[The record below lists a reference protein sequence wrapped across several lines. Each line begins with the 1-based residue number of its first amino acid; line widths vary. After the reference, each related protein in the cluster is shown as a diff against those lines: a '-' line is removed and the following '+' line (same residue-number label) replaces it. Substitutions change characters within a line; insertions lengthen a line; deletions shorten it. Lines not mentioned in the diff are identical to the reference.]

1 MKTILSF
8 PQKKCILLLL
18 LALLP
23 FVKVSAQS
31 WQLINPLYPTKDAF
45 VAAYNVADY
54 GASGDSVTDVTAIF
68 QSRLDTLRILGGGTL
83 FVPQGKYRI
92 NGTLIIPKGV
102 TIRGEWQKPVKGQAI
117 KGTILMAFA
126 GRGDE
131 SATPFITMEPSSAV
145 MDLAIWYPEQLP
157 ANITPYP
164 PAIVFGKPNYFGND
178 FCNAKNVTFVNAY
191 SGAVFSR
198 LNGGSC
204 PIINGLYGTPLSRGI
219 EIDNIADV
227 GHIESLDFSPA
238 YWSGSGLANAPAAG
252 SSFEGWIY
260 QNGTGIV
267 MRRNDWS
274 YTSFVNI
281 EGYNKGFHAA
291 PSLTSTGSIPNGH
304 NYGMTFTNC
313 KTGIYLEVV
322 SSDGIMFA
330 RCSTVSCETGVAV
343 ASGTSGTAQ
352 FHTCS
357 IGGTLNGIFV
367 DPASTTRTMLEQCTV
382 TKGKVD
388 VGGGTF
394 MASDN
399 DFNNNQPQ
407 IMLGNNSRGIVTGN
421 RFSKGVNIQN
431 NSLYTSTI
439 DHTPLTLKALP
450 AFPDVSSETK
460 KPGRAVLYIATK
472 APFNAV
478 ADGTT
483 DNTTAIQSAL
493 NKASQDG
500 GGIVFLP
507 PGKYKVTGHLTVPT
521 GVELKGSADL
531 SSVPMGPGSIIE
543 VYADKNNAAGTPFLK
558 LSANSG
564 VRGMT
569 FDYPEQV
576 YSNLPN
582 VPAYPYLI
590 QVTGSDAYIVNVG
603 MRATYSGIDLFT
615 YKCDNH
621 YLDFVA
627 GHVFK
632 NGIRVGGNSAG
643 GKIYNLQFNTI
654 VYAAGSESKFGSW
667 PNSPTG
673 DNSGA
678 YDYNYANLDFLTLGN
693 CQNEVLYNNFVFGSH
708 SGIVL
713 KSENSSGPTGL
724 SLGLGIDGSRNS
736 MRFEGNGAGNIDFIN
751 SQVVGYGDTTTTY
764 ISTQPTYTGSATLFN
779 ADFWGNPGKGL
790 IMNGG
795 TINMQ
800 QANFHHPG
808 QLRWGSIASGSLNV
822 HNSAIWSVGTLLNAG
837 AGPHL
842 SARSSIIDS
851 TQLVT
856 STAALWKNN
865 LGNIWGVSIVGAMDR
880 QGWTATASVNSGNA
894 KNALDSNATTRWDTQ
909 GSQVNGQSF
918 TVDMKTVNTFHAIVL
933 DVTNSPDDS
942 PAGYSAFTSNDGV
955 NWGTAIA
962 TGVGNTGM
970 TLISFTDKTGRY
982 IKIVQTGAK
991 GNYWSIH
998 ELYVFGKVDV
1008 ASVSITPVSARIK
1021 VDSTLQLSAAI
1032 LPVNATNKAKVWTSS
1047 NTAVATVDSTG
1058 KVKGK
1063 STGVA
1068 VITVTTLDGNRTAIS
1083 TDTIYA
1089 TAFIKAPPAANAA
1102 ALQLKAKPYIDRI
1115 SIEWSA
1121 PVKWAWVRF
1130 EIQRSADG
1138 TRFYPVET
1146 VSANPT
1152 SAFYKVL
1159 DARQAGDDSY
1169 YRLQATNARSEVA
1182 YSNVVKVAALGTD
1195 GGLFVYPNPVTN
1207 GRVSLQFREGTSG
1220 KYQLRLL
1227 NYMNQAVYQTTVN
1240 VTDTHTPVA
1249 VQWSDKILPGYY
1261 LLEAVHTNGQRLVKA
1276 IVIQ

>member
-1 MKTILSF
+1 MKT
-8 PQKKCILLLL
+8 LLLIFACSFSL
-18 LALLP
+18 
-23 FVKVSAQS
+23 FISARAQT

-45 VAAYNVADY
+45 VAAYSVADY
-54 GASGDSVTDVTAIF
+54 GAAGDGVTDVTAIF
-68 QSRLDTLRILGGGTL
+68 QDRLDTLGILGGGTL

-92 NGTLIIPKGV
+92 NGTLVIPKGV
-102 TIRGEWQKPVKGQAI
+102 TLRGEWQQPVKGQALT
-117 KGTILMAFA
+117 GTILMAYS

-131 SATPFITMEPSSAV
+131 DATPFITMEPSSAA
-145 MDLAIWYPEQLP
+145 MDLTIWYPEQLP
-157 ANITPYP
+157 ASITPYP

-178 FCNAKNVTFVNAY
+178 FCNAKNITFVNAY
-191 SGAVFSR
+191 SGVIFSR

-227 GHIESLDFSPA
+227 GHIESIDFSPA
-238 YWSGSGLANAPAAG
+238 YWSGSGLPGAPAAG
-252 SSFEGWIY
+252 SSFESWIY

-274 YTSFVNI
+274 YTCFVNI

-291 PSLTSTGSIPNGH
+291 PSITSAGSIPNGH

-330 RCSTVSCETGVAV
+330 RCNTVSCETGVAV

-352 FHTCS
+352 FHTCT
-357 IGGTLNGIFV
+357 IGGTLNAV
-367 DPASTTRTMLEQCTV
+367 SVSPASTVRTMMEQCTI
-382 TKGKVD
+382 TKGNMD
-388 VGGGTF
+388 IGGGTF
-394 MASDN
+394 MASDC
-399 DFNNNQPQ
+399 DFNNNKPQ
-407 IMLGNNSRGIVTGN
+407 IALGNNSRGIITGN
-421 RFSKGVNIQN
+421 RFSKGVDIQN

-439 DHTPLTLKALP
+439 DHTPLTLKPLP
-450 AFPDVSSETK
+450 AFPDVSAETK
-460 KPGRAVLYIATK
+460 KPARAVLYVATN

-478 ADGTT
+478 HDGVT

-493 NKASQDG
+493 DKASQDG
-500 GGIVFLP
+500 GGVVFLP
-507 PGKYKVTGHLTVPT
+507 PGKYKVTGHLTVPS
-521 GVELKGSADL
+521 GVELKGASDL

-543 VYADKNNAAGTPFLK
+543 VYADRNNANGTPFLK
-558 LSANSG
+558 LSANG
-564 VRGMT
+564 GLRGMT

-615 YKCDNH
+615 YKCDHH

-643 GKIYNLQFNTI
+643 GKISNLQFNTI
-654 VYAAGSESKFGSW
+654 VYAAGAESKFGSW

-673 DNSGA
+673 DNTGA

-693 CQNEVLYNNFVFGSH
+693 CQDETLYNNFVFGSH
-708 SGIVL
+708 SGIVML
-713 KSENSSGPTGL
+713 SENGSGPSGL

-736 MRFEGNGAGNIDFIN
+736 MRFEGSGAAGLDFIN

-764 ISTQPTYTGSATLFN
+764 ISTQPGYTGSATMFN
-779 ADFWGNPGKGL
+779 SDYWGNPGKGL

-808 QLRWGSIASGSLNV
+808 QLRWAAISNGALNI
-822 HNSAIWSVGTLLNAG
+822 HNSAIWPVGAILNPG
-837 AGPHL
+837 AGSHL

-851 TQLVT
+851 AQLST
-856 STAALWKNN
+856 STTALWQNN
-865 LGNIWGVSIVGAMDR
+865 LGNIWGVSVAGAMDR

-894 KNALDSNATTRWDTQ
+894 KNALDSTAATRWDTQ
-909 GSQVNGQSF
+909 GSQVNGQTF
-918 TVDMKTVNTFHAIVL
+918 TVDMKTVNTFHSIVL
-933 DVTNSPDDS
+933 DASGSPDDS
-942 PAGYSAFTSNDGV
+942 PAGYEVFTSGDGA
-955 NWGTAIA
+955 NWGSAIA

-1008 ASVSITPVSARIK
+1008 AGVEVMPASATIP
-1021 VDSTLQLSAAI
+1021 VDSVKQLAAVI
-1032 LPVNATNKAKVWTSS
+1032 LPANAANKAVTWTSS
-1047 NTAVATVDSTG
+1047 NPAVATVSNDGLVEAQSPG
-1058 KVKGK
+1058 I
-1063 STGVA
+1063 A
-1068 VITVTTLDGNRTAIS
+1068 VITVTTADGGKTAVS
-1083 TDTIYA
+1083 TDTVVA
-1089 TAFIKAPPAANAA
+1089 APPPQRNMFHPFLYAYHTFGEVVITWTAPK
-1102 ALQLKAKPYIDRI
+1102 LEGVKAYLV
-1115 SIEWSA
+1115 E
-1121 PVKWAWVRF
+1121 
-1130 EIQRSADG
+1130 RSGDG
-1138 TRFYPVET
+1138 RHFSGLERY
-1146 VSANPT
+1146 
-1152 SAFYKVL
+1152 
-1159 DARQAGDDSY
+1159 QAGKGQLAYQVYDRAPGAAGSY
-1169 YRLQATNARSEVA
+1169 YRLQVTRANNEIA
-1182 YSNVVKVAALGTD
+1182 YSNIVKA
-1195 GGLFVYPNPVTN
+1195 GGGEENSMTVYPNPVT
-1207 GRVSLQFREGTSG
+1207 GGELRLQFHGVAAG

-1227 NYMNQAVYQTTVN
+1227 NYLNQQVYSATVN
-1240 VTDTHTPVA
+1240 VPGPDA
-1249 VQWSDKILPGYY
+1249 VLPLHWSNKILPGYY
-1261 LLEAVHTNGQRLVKA
+1261 LLEAVHNNGQRFVRA
-1276 IVIQ
+1276 VVIQ

>member
-1 MKTILSF
+1 MKTILHN
-8 PQKKCILLLL
+8 PPKICLLLFIF
-18 LALLP
+18 ALLP
-23 FVKVSAQS
+23 FIQATAQT

-54 GASGDSVTDVTAIF
+54 GASGDGVTDVTAIF
-68 QSRLDTLRILGGGTL
+68 QSRLDTLRTLGGGTL
-83 FVPQGKYRI
+83 FVPQGKYKI
-92 NGTLIIPKGV
+92 SGNLVIPKGV

-117 KGTILMAFA
+117 TGTILMAYA

-131 SATPFITMEPSSAV
+131 NAAAFITMEPSSAV
-145 MDLAIWYPEQLP
+145 MDMAIWYPEQLP
-157 ANITPYP
+157 GSITPYP
-164 PAIVFGKPNYFGND
+164 PAILFGKPNYFGND
-178 FCNAKNVTFVNAY
+178 YCNTKNVTFVNAY

-198 LNGGSC
+198 VNGGSC

-227 GHIESLDFSPA
+227 GHMESIDFSPA

-274 YTSFVNI
+274 YTCFVNI

-291 PSLTSTGSIPNGH
+291 PSLTTAGSIPNGH

-330 RCSTVSCETGVAV
+330 RCNTVSCETGVAI
-343 ASGTSGTAQ
+343 ASGTSGTVQ
-352 FHTCS
+352 FHTCTL
-357 IGGTLNGIFV
+357 GGTLNGVTV
-367 DPASTTRTMLEQCTV
+367 DPASTTRTMMEQCTI

-388 VGGGTF
+388 IGGGTLL
-394 MASDN
+394 ASDN

-407 IMLGNNSRGIVTGN
+407 IMLDNNSRGIITGN

-450 AFPDVSSETK
+450 AFPNVSSETK
-460 KPGRAVLYIATK
+460 KPSRAVLYIATK

-483 DNTTAIQSAL
+483 DNTTALQSAL

-507 PGKYKVTGHLTVPT
+507 PGKYKVTGHLTVPS
-521 GVELKGSADL
+521 GVELKGAADL

-543 VYADKNNAAGTPFLK
+543 VYADKNNASGTPFLK

-569 FDYPEQV
+569 FNYPEQV

-582 VPAYPYLI
+582 APAYPYLI

-654 VYAAGSESKFGSW
+654 VYAAGAESKFGSW

-693 CQNEVLYNNFVFGSH
+693 CQDEILYNDFVFGSH

-713 KSENSSGPTGL
+713 KSENGSGPSGL

-736 MRFEGNGAGNIDFIN
+736 MRFEGSSGSGMDFIN
-751 SQVVGYGDTTTTY
+751 TQVVGYGDTTTTY
-764 ISTQPTYTGSATLFN
+764 ISTQPTYTGSSTMFN
-779 ADFWGNPGKGL
+779 SDYWGNPGKGL

-808 QLRWGSIASGSLNV
+808 QLRWGNITNGALNV
-822 HNSAIWSVGTLLNAG
+822 HNSAIWSVGSLLNTG

-851 TQLVT
+851 TQLQT
-856 STAALWKNN
+856 STAVLWKNN

-880 QGWTATASVNSGNA
+880 QGWTATASVNNSNA
-894 KNALDSNATTRWDTQ
+894 QNALDSNATTRWDTQ
-909 GSQVNGQSF
+909 GSQVNGQTF

-933 DVTNSPDDS
+933 DVTGSPDDS
-942 PAGYSAFTSNDGV
+942 PAGYSIYTSLDGV
-955 NWGTAIA
+955 NWGSPIA
-962 TGVGNTGM
+962 TGAGNTGM
-970 TLISFTDKTGRY
+970 TLAAFTDKTGRY
-982 IKIVQTGAK
+982 IRIVQTGSK

-1008 ASVSITPVSARIK
+1008 ASVSVTPVTARIK
-1021 VDSTLQLSAAI
+1021 VDSTLQLTATI
-1032 LPVNATNKAKVWTSS
+1032 LPAKATNKAKVWSSS

-1058 KVKGK
+1058 KVKAK
-1063 STGVA
+1063 SAGVA
-1068 VITVTTLDGNRTAIS
+1068 VITVTTLDGNKTAIS
-1083 TDTIYA
+1083 TDTVYS
-1089 TAFIKAPPAANAA
+1089 TAFMKAPPEAGNPQFLVKAA
-1102 ALQLKAKPYIDRI
+1102 PYAGKVA
-1115 SIEWSA
+1115 IEWSA
-1121 PVKWAWVRF
+1121 PGKWKWVKFVV
-1130 EIQRSADG
+1130 QRAGDGQHFYNVDTRVAD
-1138 TRFYPVET
+1138 PEE
-1146 VSANPT
+1146 AL
-1152 SAFYKVL
+1152 YKVM
-1159 DARQAGDDSY
+1159 DDNKTGGEAW
-1169 YRLQATNARSEVA
+1169 YRVQSIGPGNEVA
-1182 YSNVVKVAALGTD
+1182 YSNVVKVAPTGD
-1195 GGLFVYPNPVTN
+1195 IFVYPNPVTA
-1207 GRVSLQFREGTSG
+1207 GRVSLQLREGPAG
-1220 KYQLRLL
+1220 RYQLRLL
-1227 NYMNQAVYQTTVN
+1227 NYMNQPVYTATVN
-1240 VTDTHTPVA
+1240 VTDKRTPVTL
-1249 VQWSDKILPGYY
+1249 QWGSKVVPGYY
-1261 LLEAVHTNGQRLVKA
+1261 LLEATHTSGRRLVKA
-1276 IVIQ
+1276 VVVQ

>member
-1 MKTILSF
+1 MKTTSF
-8 PQKKCILLLL
+8 VYRRFLWL
-18 LALLP
+18 LAVLLG
-23 FVKVSAQS
+23 SLTAQS
-31 WQLINPLYPTKDAF
+31 QTWQLINPLYPTKDAF
-45 VAAYNVADY
+45 VAAYNVAAY
-54 GASGDSVTDVTAIF
+54 GATGDGVTDVTAIF

-83 FVPQGKYRI
+83 FVPQGKYKI
-92 NGTLIIPKGV
+92 SGTLIIPKGV
-102 TIRGEWQKPVKGQAI
+102 TIRGEWQKPVKGQPLT
-117 KGTILMAFA
+117 GTILMAYA

-131 SATPFITMEPSSAV
+131 NATPFITMEPSSAV
-145 MDLAIWYPEQLP
+145 MDMTIWYPEQLP
-157 ANITPYP
+157 AAITPYP

-178 FCNAKNVTFVNAY
+178 FCNAKNITFVNAY
-191 SGAVFSR
+191 SGVVFSR

-227 GHIESLDFSPA
+227 GHIESIDFSPA

-267 MRRNDWS
+267 MRRNDWT
-274 YTSFVNI
+274 YTCFVNI

-291 PSLTSTGSIPNGH
+291 PSITSVGSVPNGH
-304 NYGMTFTNC
+304 NYGMTYTNC

-330 RCSTVSCETGVAV
+330 RCKTVSCETGVSI

-352 FHTCS
+352 FHTCT
-357 IGGTLNGIFV
+357 IGGNINSITTN
-367 DPASTTRTMLEQCTV
+367 PASTTRTMLEQCTI
-382 TKGKVD
+382 TKGNVD
-388 VGGGTF
+388 IGGGTLL
-394 MASDN
+394 ASDN

-407 IMLGNNSRGIVTGN
+407 VALGNNSRGIITGN
-421 RFSKGVNIQN
+421 RFSKGVSIQN

-439 DHTPLTLKALP
+439 DHTPLTLKPLP
-450 AFPDVSSETK
+450 VFPDVSSETK
-460 KPGRAVLYIATK
+460 KPARAVLYVATN

-478 ADGTT
+478 HDGAT

-500 GGIVFLP
+500 GGVVFLP
-507 PGKYKVTGHLTVPT
+507 PGKYKVTGHLTVPS

-543 VYADKNNAAGTPFLK
+543 VYADKNNASGTPFLK

-569 FDYPEQV
+569 FNYPEQV

-582 VPAYPYLI
+582 APAYPYLI

-621 YLDFVA
+621 YIDFVA

-654 VYAAGSESKFGSW
+654 VYAAGAESKFGSW

-673 DNSGA
+673 SNSGA

-693 CQNEVLYNNFVFGSH
+693 CQNEILYNDFVFGSH

-713 KSENSSGPTGL
+713 LSENGSGPSGL
-724 SLGLGIDGSRNS
+724 SLGFGIDGSRNS
-736 MRFEGNGAGNIDFIN
+736 MRFEGAGAGNMDFIN
-751 SQVVGYGDTTTTY
+751 SQIVAYGDTTTTY
-764 ISTQPTYTGSATLFN
+764 ISSQPSYTGSTTFFN
-779 ADFWGNPGKGL
+779 SDYWGNPGKGL

-795 TINMQ
+795 TLSMQ
-800 QANFHHPG
+800 QANFHQPG
-808 QLRWGSIASGSLNV
+808 QLRFANISSGTLNV
-822 HNSAIWSVGTLLNAG
+822 HNSAIWSVGSLLNGG
-837 AGPHL
+837 AGSHL
-842 SARSSIIDS
+842 SARSSVIDS

-865 LGNIWGVSIVGAMDR
+865 LGNLWGVSIVGAMDR
-880 QGWTATASVNSGNA
+880 QGWTASASVNTGNA

-918 TVDMKTVNTFHAIVL
+918 TVDMKTVNTIHAIVL
-933 DVTNSPDDS
+933 DVSGSPDDS
-942 PAGYSAFTSNDGV
+942 PAGYNVFTSNDGV
-955 NWGTAIA
+955 NWGSSIA

-970 TLISFTDKTGRY
+970 TLIAFTDKTGRY
-982 IKIVQTGAK
+982 IKIVQTGTK

-998 ELYVFGKVDV
+998 EFYVFGKVDV
-1008 ASVSITPVSARIK
+1008 ASVSVAPISATLY
-1021 VDSTLQLSAAI
+1021 VDSLKQLTATI
-1032 LPVNATNKAKVWTSS
+1032 LPVNATNKSKIWTSS
-1047 NTAVATVDSTG
+1047 NTAVATVDSNG
-1058 KVKGK
+1058 LVKAK
-1063 STGVA
+1063 SPGIA
-1068 VITVTTLDGNRTAIS
+1068 VITVTTLDGNKTAIS
-1083 TDTIYA
+1083 TDTVIA
-1089 TAFIKAPPAANAA
+1089 RPFSLGSGLKGTGLPFIKAFHY
-1102 ALQLKAKPYIDRI
+1102 KEEI
-1115 SIEWSA
+1115 SIDWTATANS
-1121 PVKWAWVRF
+1121 PWVSF
-1130 EIQRSADG
+1130 VVERSEDSLH
-1138 TRFYPVET
+1138 FYG
-1146 VSANPT
+1146 
-1152 SAFYKVL
+1152 L
-1159 DARQAGDDSY
+1159 DAAIIKPVNFGYRATDQRQTGASY
-1169 YRLQATNARSEVA
+1169 YRLRAISATGQVG
-1182 YSNVVKVAALGTD
+1182 YSNIAKVTAGD
-1195 GGLFVYPNPVTN
+1195 ISVYPNPVA
-1207 GRVSLQFREGTSG
+1207 GQQMHIQFGDVPAGQYRI
-1220 KYQLRLL
+1220 RLL
-1227 NYMNQAVYQTTVN
+1227 AITGQVVYNTTISVTGKQTVIP
-1240 VTDTHTPVA
+1240 VTWHT
-1249 VQWSDKILPGYY
+1249 KILPGYY
-1261 LLEAVHTNGQRLVKA
+1261 LLEAVHTNGRRFVKNV
-1276 IVIQ
+1276 VIQ

>member
-1 MKTILSF
+1 MKT
-8 PQKKCILLLL
+8 LLLI
-18 LALLP
+18 
-23 FVKVSAQS
+23 FVCSLSLFISTQAQS

-45 VAAYNVADY
+45 VAAYSVADY
-54 GASGDSVTDVTAIF
+54 GATGDGITDVTTIF
-68 QSRLDTLRILGGGTL
+68 QDRLDTLGILGGGTL
-83 FVPQGKYRI
+83 FVPQGKYKI
-92 NGTLIIPKGV
+92 SGTLLIPKGV
-102 TIRGEWQKPVKGQAI
+102 TLRGEWQKPVKGQALT
-117 KGTILMAFA
+117 GTILMAYS

-131 SATPFITMEPSSAV
+131 NATPFITMEPSSAA
-145 MDLAIWYPEQLP
+145 MDLTIWYPEQLP
-157 ANITPYP
+157 ASITPYP

-178 FCNAKNVTFVNAY
+178 FCNAKNITFVNAY
-191 SGAVFSR
+191 SGVIFSR

-227 GHIESLDFSPA
+227 GHIESIDFSPA
-238 YWSGSGLANAPAAG
+238 YWSGSGLPGAPAAG

-274 YTSFVNI
+274 YTCFVNI

-291 PSLTSTGSIPNGH
+291 PSITSPGSIPNGH
-304 NYGMTFTNC
+304 NYGMTFTHC

-330 RCSTVSCETGVAV
+330 RCNTVSCETGVAV

-352 FHTCS
+352 FHTCT
-357 IGGTLNGIFV
+357 IGGTLNGISV
-367 DPASTTRTMLEQCTV
+367 SPASTVRTMLEQCTI
-382 TKGKVD
+382 TKGNMD
-388 VGGGTF
+388 IGGGTF
-394 MASDN
+394 MASDC
-399 DFNNNQPQ
+399 DFNNNKPQ
-407 IMLGNNSRGIVTGN
+407 ITLGNNSRGIITGN
-421 RFSKGVNIQN
+421 RFSKGVDIQN
-431 NSLYTSTI
+431 NSLYTSSI
-439 DHTPLTLKALP
+439 DHTPLTLKSLP
-450 AFPDVSSETK
+450 VFPDVSAATK
-460 KPGRAVLYIATK
+460 KPARAVLYIATN

-478 ADGTT
+478 HDGVT
-483 DNTTAIQSAL
+483 DNTSAIQSAL

-500 GGIVFLP
+500 GGVVFLP
-507 PGKYKVTGHLTVPT
+507 PGKYKVTGHLTVPS
-521 GVELKGSADL
+521 GVELKGAADL
-531 SSVPMGPGSIIE
+531 SAVPMGPGSIIE
-543 VYADKNNAAGTPFLK
+543 VYADKNNANGTPFLK

-643 GKIYNLQFNTI
+643 GKICNLQFNTI

-673 DNSGA
+673 DNTGA

-693 CQNEVLYNNFVFGSH
+693 CQDETLYNNFVFGSH
-708 SGIVL
+708 SGIVML
-713 KSENSSGPTGL
+713 SENGSGPSGL

-736 MRFEGNGAGNIDFIN
+736 MRFEGAGAGGMDFIN

-764 ISTQPTYTGSATLFN
+764 ISTQPGYTGSTTMFN
-779 ADFWGNPGKGL
+779 SDYWGNPGKGL

-795 TINMQ
+795 TLNMQ

-808 QLRWGSIASGSLNV
+808 QLRWGSVSNGALNI
-822 HNSAIWSVGTLLNAG
+822 HNSAIWPVGAILNPG
-837 AGPHL
+837 AGSHL
-842 SARSSIIDS
+842 SARASIIDS
-851 TQLVT
+851 AQLPT
-856 STAALWKNN
+856 STAALWQNN
-865 LGNIWGVSIVGAMDR
+865 LGNIWGVSVAGAMDR
-880 QGWTATASVNSGNA
+880 QGWTATASVNNGNT

-909 GSQVNGQSF
+909 GSQVNGQTF

-933 DVTNSPDDS
+933 DASGSPDDS
-942 PAGYSAFTSNDGV
+942 PAGYDVFTSGDGV
-955 NWGTAIA
+955 NWGSAIA

-970 TLISFTDKTGRY
+970 TLISFTGKTGRY

-1008 ASVSITPVSARIK
+1008 ASVGVTPASATIT
-1021 VDSTLQLSAAI
+1021 VDSVKQFSAAI
-1032 LPVNATNKAKVWTSS
+1032 LPVNATNKTVTWTTSDPS
-1047 NTAVATVDSTG
+1047 VATVNNNG
-1058 KVKGK
+1058 LVEAK
-1063 STGVA
+1063 SPGVV
-1068 VITVTTLDGNRTAIS
+1068 VITVTTADGNKTAS
-1083 TDTIYA
+1083 SSDTVV
-1089 TAFIKAPPAANAA
+1089 APPAPPRNVLHPFLHAYHTFGEVVVTWTAPEIKGV
-1102 ALQLKAKPYIDRI
+1102 KAFLVERSKDGHYFTGLERYPAENEKSAYQVFDRT
-1115 SIEWSA
+1115 A
-1121 PVKWAWVRF
+1121 
-1130 EIQRSADG
+1130 G
-1138 TRFYPVET
+1138 T
-1146 VSANPT
+1146 
-1152 SAFYKVL
+1152 
-1159 DARQAGDDSY
+1159 AGNY
-1169 YRLQATNARSEVA
+1169 YRLQVIGANNEIA
-1182 YSNVVKVAALGTD
+1182 YSNVVKVTAGEENGMA
-1195 GGLFVYPNPVTN
+1195 VYPNPVTGN
-1207 GRVSLQFREGTSG
+1207 DLRLQFHGVAVG

-1227 NYMNQAVYQTTVN
+1227 NYLNQQVYSTTLNVQNTDAVFPL
-1240 VTDTHTPVA
+1240 H
-1249 VQWSDKILPGYY
+1249 WSNKILPGYY
-1261 LLEAVHTNGQRLVKA
+1261 LLEAVHSNGQRFVKS

>member
-1 MKTILSF
+1 MYMKTTRLLPLKF
-8 PQKKCILLLL
+8 LLYLLLL
-18 LALLP
+18 SVSLS
-23 FVKVSAQS
+23 VKAQT
-31 WQLINPLYPTKDAF
+31 WRLINPLYPTKDAF
-45 VAAYNVADY
+45 VAAYSVADD
-54 GASGDSVTDVTAIF
+54 GATGDGITDVTAIF
-68 QSRLDTLRILGGGTL
+68 QARLDTLGILGGGTL
-83 FVPQGKYRI
+83 FVPQGKYKI
-92 NGTLIIPKGV
+92 SGTLIIPKGV
-102 TIRGEWQKPVKGQAI
+102 TIRGEWQKPVKGQTLT
-117 KGTILMAFA
+117 GTILMAYS

-131 SATPFITMEPSSAV
+131 DATPFITMEPSSAV
-145 MDLAIWYPEQLP
+145 MDLTIWYPEQLP
-157 ANITPYP
+157 ATITPYP

-178 FCNAKNVTFVNAY
+178 FCNAKNITFVNAY
-191 SGAVFSR
+191 SGVVFSR

-227 GHIESLDFSPA
+227 GHIESIDFSPA

-252 SSFEGWIY
+252 SSFESWIY

-274 YTSFVNI
+274 YTCFVNI

-291 PSLTSTGSIPNGH
+291 PSITSAGAVPNGH

-330 RCSTVSCETGVAV
+330 RCKTVSCETGVAI

-352 FHTCS
+352 FHTCTIAGNLNS
-357 IGGTLNGIFV
+357 ITTNA
-367 DPASTTRTMLEQCTV
+367 ASTTRTMLEQCTI
-382 TKGKVD
+382 TKGNVD
-388 VGGGTF
+388 IGGGTLV
-394 MASDN
+394 ASDN

-407 IMLGNNSRGIVTGN
+407 IALGNNSRGIITGN
-421 RFSKGVNIQN
+421 RFSKGVSIQN

-450 AFPDVSSETK
+450 TFPDVSAETK
-460 KPGRAVLYIATK
+460 KPSRAVLYIATN

-478 ADGTT
+478 HDGVT
-483 DNTTAIQSAL
+483 DNTSAIQQAL

-500 GGIVFLP
+500 GGVVFLP
-507 PGKYKVTGHLTVPT
+507 PGKYKVTGHLTVPS

-543 VYADKNNAAGTPFLK
+543 VYADKNNANGTPFLK

-569 FDYPEQV
+569 FNYPEQV

-603 MRATYSGIDLFT
+603 MRATYSGVDLFT

-654 VYAAGSESKFGSW
+654 VYAAGAESKFGSW

-673 DNSGA
+673 ANGGA
-678 YDYNYANLDFLTLGN
+678 YDYNYDNLDFLTIGN
-693 CQNEVLYNNFVFGSH
+693 CQNEILYNDFVFGSH
-708 SGIVL
+708 SGIVM
-713 KSENSSGPTGL
+713 KAENGSGPAGL

-736 MRFEGNGAGNIDFIN
+736 MRFEGAGAGGMDFIN
-751 SQVVGYGDTTTTY
+751 SQVVAFGDTTTTY
-764 ISTQPTYTGSATLFN
+764 LSTQPSYTGSTTMFN
-779 ADFWGNPGKGL
+779 SDYWGNPGKGM

-795 TINMQ
+795 TLNLQ
-800 QANFHHPG
+800 QANFHQPG
-808 QLRWGSIASGSLNV
+808 QLRFANISNGTLNI
-822 HNSAIWSVGTLLNAG
+822 HNSAIWQVNALLNGG

-851 TQLVT
+851 TQLST
-856 STAALWKNN
+856 STAALWQNN
-865 LGNIWGVSIVGAMDR
+865 LGNLWGVSVVGAMDR

-894 KNALDSNATTRWDTQ
+894 KNALDSTASTRWDTQ
-909 GSQVNGQSF
+909 GAQVNGQTF

-933 DVTNSPDDS
+933 DVSGSPDDS
-942 PAGYSAFTSNDGV
+942 PAGYSVFTSNDGV
-955 NWGTAIA
+955 NWGSSIA

-970 TLISFTDKTGRY
+970 TLIAFTDKTGRY

-998 ELYVFGKVDV
+998 EFYVFGKVDV
-1008 ASVSITPVSARIK
+1008 ASVSVTPVSASMAVNTQK
-1021 VDSTLQLSAAI
+1021 QLTATI
-1032 LPVNATNKAKVWTSS
+1032 LPVNATNKFKVWSSS
-1047 NTAVATVDSTG
+1047 NPGIATVDSSG
-1058 KVKGK
+1058 LVKAKAAGI
-1063 STGVA
+1063 A
-1068 VITVTTLDGNRTAIS
+1068 VITVTTLDGNKTA
-1083 TDTIYA
+1083 TFKDTVTTLPFSAANGIRG
-1089 TAFIKAPPAANAA
+1089 TGVPFIKAFHYKEEVTVDWAASGDATWTNFVVERSEDSLHFYGLESIA
-1102 ALQLKAKPYIDRI
+1102 AKPGNWGYKSVDRI
-1115 SIEWSA
+1115 M
-1121 PVKWAWVRF
+1121 
-1130 EIQRSADG
+1130 G
-1138 TRFYPVET
+1138 TDV
-1146 VSANPT
+1146 
-1152 SAFYKVL
+1152 
-1159 DARQAGDDSY
+1159 SY
-1169 YRLQATNARSEVA
+1169 YRIRAMNVSGEAA
-1182 YSNVVKVAALGTD
+1182 YSNIAKVTVAGKKD
-1195 GGLFVYPNPVTN
+1195 VFVYPNPVA
-1207 GRVSLQFREGTSG
+1207 GQPLHIQFRDAPTGQ
-1220 KYQLRLL
+1220 YRLRLL
-1227 NYMNQAVYQTTVN
+1227 SVTGQPVYITTVN
-1240 VTDTHTPVA
+1240 VDSRQTDIPLPWNT
-1249 VQWSDKILPGYY
+1249 KILPGYY
-1261 LLEAVHTNGQRLVKA
+1261 LLEGVSATGQRFVKS